1 MDGDGTARRSRRGP
15 GDRDRMQAAVRRLAG
30 EQGGVVSRRQLY
42 ALGMTRGEVRAQV
55 RARRWQ
61 RVWSR
66 SLCVHTG
73 EVSQQGRWWAATF
86 EGGDRAVLDGAS
98 SLIAS
103 GLTGYDCATIRVSV
117 PRGVKAVR
125 APGIDVRRT
134 RRWRREDLAPSGVP
148 RTRVEVA
155 AVRGAL
161 WAVSDRQAA
170 LVATMAVQQRLTT
183 AEAIGRALL
192 DVRRDKRRALL
203 HAVVLDLIGGVR
215 SIGELDFARECRRRG
230 MPEPTRQSIR
240 RRRDGR
246 YYLDVEWERHGLVV
260 EIDGVHHDGA
270 GTVVPDALRHNEVAL
285 GGSVVLRLPL
295 LGWRV
300 ARDDFMEQVERGLVA
315 MGWERAA

>member
-15 GDRDRMQAAVRRLAG
+15 GDRDRRQAAVRRLAG